1 MMKAAAFLPV
11 LGALAL
17 TACQTSPH
25 PPTGYLASY
34 DGIAPPGRSLRAA
47 VNQRRDEA
55 AALEV
60 RRVYI
65 APAVLTDPGD
75 DRLSER
81 DRAIVLREVD
91 RRLCFAVS
99 RWFTV
104 IAAPEPEAST
114 VRTAVVDI
122 RPTGR
127 LGSAASAALGFV
139 NPIPLTE
146 IRVPFTTGGLAVES
160 ELIGPDGQQLAAVT
174 WARNANVVGRDDP
187 SLSRVGDALQMTE
200 PMGKAVGR
208 AFAGAREAQKI
219 AEPDPC
225 SGFGPRR
232 NATRWVA
239 AQILDQASGL
249 YVPEVSGLAAPAV
262 EAAEDA
268 EASPPQG

>member
-11 LGALAL
+11 LGALGL
-17 TACQTSPH
+17 TACQTPPH
-25 PPTGYLASY
+25 PTTGYLASY
-34 DGIAPPGRSLRAA
+34 EGIAPPGRSLRAA
-47 VNQRRDEA
+47 VNQRRDET

-60 RRVYI
+60 GRVYI
-65 APAVLTDPGD
+65 APAVLTDGD
-75 DRLSER
+75 DDGLSER
-81 DRAIVLREVD
+81 DRAILLREVD
-91 RRLCFAVS
+91 RRVCFAVS

-104 IAAPEPEAST
+104 IPAPEPDAGT
-114 VRTAVVDI
+114 IRTAVVDV

-174 WARNANVVGRDDP
+174 WARNANVVGRDGP

-208 AFAGAREAQKI
+208 AFAGEREAQKI

-225 SGFGPRR
+225 GGFGPRR

-239 AQILDQASGL
+239 SQIVDQASGL
-249 YVPEVSGLAAPAV
+249 YVPEVSGLAAPE
-262 EAAEDA
+262 EADA
-268 EASPPQG
+268 SRPQS

>member
-11 LGALAL
+11 LGALGL

-34 DGIAPPGRSLRAA
+34 EGIAPPGRSLRAA

-65 APAVLTDPGD
+65 APAVLTDPDD
-75 DRLSER
+75 DRLSDE
-81 DRAIVLREVD
+81 DRAILLREVD

-104 IAAPEPEAST
+104 IAAPEAEAGT
-114 VRTAVVDI
+114 IRTAVVDI

-146 IRVPFTTGGLAVES
+146 IRVPLTTGGLAVES
-160 ELIGPDGQQLAAVT
+160 ELIGPNGEQLAAVT
-174 WARNANVVGRDDP
+174 WARNANIVGRDDP

-208 AFAGAREAQKI
+208 AFAGEREVREVAD
-219 AEPDPC
+219 PDPC
-225 SGFGPRR
+225 SQFGPRR

-249 YVPEVSGLAAPAV
+249 YVPQVSGLAAPAI
-262 EAAEDA
+262 AATGEA
-268 EASPPQG
+268 EASAPRR